1 MAVKKFFLPILEDKN
16 SKIDTNSIDKEIRSL
31 EKQRE
36 RIKQAYIKGI
46 VEMDN
51 FKEDYF
57 VANDSKMLNIKMK
70 NSEYENIKRFILK
83 GML

>member
-1 MAVKKFFLPILEDKN
+1 MLDR
-16 SKIDTNSIDKEIRSL
+16 IDNFTSIEMFKEEEINRL
-31 EKQRE
+31 F
-36 RIKQAYIKGI
+36 
-46 VEMDN
+46 DN

>member
-1 MAVKKFFLPILEDKN
+1 MSHLVPLCKGGLYR
-16 SKIDTNSIDKEIRSL
+16 IDNFSSIEMFKEKEINRL
-31 EKQRE
+31 F
-36 RIKQAYIKGI
+36 
-46 VEMDN
+46 DN

>member
-1 MAVKKFFLPILEDKN
+1 MLDR
-16 SKIDTNSIDKEIRSL
+16 IDNFSSIEMFKEKEINRL
-31 EKQRE
+31 F
-36 RIKQAYIKGI
+36 
-46 VEMDN
+46 DN

-57 VANDSKMLNIKMK
+57 VANDSKMLNIKME

>member
-1 MAVKKFFLPILEDKN
+1 MLDR
-16 SKIDTNSIDKEIRSL
+16 IDNFTSIEMFKE
-31 EKQRE
+31 
-36 RIKQAYIKGI
+36 KGI
-46 VEMDN
+46 NRLFDN

>member
-1 MAVKKFFLPILEDKN
+1 MFKE
-16 SKIDTNSIDKEIRSL
+16 KEINRL
-31 EKQRE
+31 F
-36 RIKQAYIKGI
+36 
-46 VEMDN
+46 DN

-57 VANDSKMLNIKMK
+57 VANDSKMLNIKME